1 MSSSVTETLDRLSA
15 AWNAGDAAAYAA
27 EFTED
32 ATYVVWNGI
41 VLRGRVAVED
51 SHRWLFDGP
60 LKGSRFAE
68 QSEAPVVRFVRPDV
82 AHVIVAGGI
91 APDGQDEVSGD
102 RASTVSVLLVETVEG
117 WKVAAF
123 QNTRVQQR

>member
-1 MSSSVTETLDRLSA
+1 VSSSVTETLDRLSA

-32 ATYVVWNGI
+32 ATYVIWNGT
-41 VLRGRVAVED
+41 VLHGRTAVED
-51 SHRWLFDGP
+51 THRWLFAGP

-68 QSEAPVVRFVRPDV
+68 QPEAPVVRFVRPDV
-82 AHVIVAGGI
+82 AHVIASGGI
-91 APDGQDEVSGD
+91 RPDGQDELPDD
-102 RASTVSVLLVETVEG
+102 RASTVSFLLEETAEG

>member
-1 MSSSVTETLDRLSA
+1 VSSSVTETLDRLSA

-32 ATYVVWNGI
+32 ATYVIWNGT
-41 VLRGRVAVED
+41 VLHGRTAVED
-51 SHRWLFDGP
+51 THRWLFAGP

-82 AHVIVAGGI
+82 AHVIASGGI
-91 APDGQDEVSGD
+91 TPDGQDELPD
-102 RASTVSVLLVETVEG
+102 ERASTVSFLLEETAEG